1 MKLNDVI
8 TSYKSEKLFSR
19 YVWGGLTTVYETGT
33 LGVLKEMPS
42 KRWTV
47 VFQGHQ
53 NYNEEPTGRDMPFVL
68 RKHG

>member
-8 TSYKSEKLFSR
+8 TTYKSEKLFSR
-19 YVWGGLTTVYETGT
+19 YVWGGLTAGT

-53 NYNEEPTGRDMPFVL
+53 NYSEEPTGRDVPFVL